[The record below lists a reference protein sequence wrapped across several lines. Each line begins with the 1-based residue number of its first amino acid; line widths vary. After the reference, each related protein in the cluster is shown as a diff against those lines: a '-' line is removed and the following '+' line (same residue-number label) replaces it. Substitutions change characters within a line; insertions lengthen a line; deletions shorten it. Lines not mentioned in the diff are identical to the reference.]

1 MVDSGVSI
9 ICMTYALAERGFEV
23 LGLGLLEGLAGEQE
37 GEEEEEEGGVSRS
50 SNRLISLIFQLLS
63 DSFA

>member
-9 ICMTYALAERGFEV
+9 ICMTYALAERGCEGV
-23 LGLGLLEGLAGEQE
+23 GLGLLEGLAGEQE
-37 GEEEEEEGGVSRS
+37 GEEEEGGVSRS